1 MINPCC
7 WCSAEAGVYILLF
20 FNLLYFVVCVIF
32 GVIFSSWTITVALED
47 TYPLGYRA
55 VNTVVWIAFVI
66 FFAMETFLGSHL
78 LTAVNRSDNP
88 QEFRQWIRLRI
99 VLLLFICPIIG
110 LFAYLHFSVLTISIL
125 IVITIYEFYYIWV
138 VYYYSLELD
147 ILLETDSMGIGDD
160 KT

>member
-1 MINPCC
+1 MMIIN
-7 WCSAEAGVYILLF
+7 
-20 FNLLYFVVCVIF
+20 FNYLMFI
-32 GVIFSSWTITVALED
+32 S
-47 TYPLGYRA
+47 GYRA